1 MSIRRRTEHRPLPIA
16 AACAFAAALSFAL
29 PEDRQQPIHI
39 QADESRFD
47 AESGVST
54 LTGAVQID
62 QGTLRIMAE
71 TVTVTDDNGR
81 LVRIVA
87 EGEPDKPATYRQRL
101 KVDEPLVYAEAQ
113 QIDYAVGEERIE
125 LRGQA
130 FLTQAD
136 REFAGEAIFYDIK
149 EGQVTA
155 RSEQPGGVRFKWQ
168 PKPPATAD

>member
-1 MSIRRRTEHRPLPIA
+1 M
-16 AACAFAAALSFAL
+16 ALAL
-29 PEDRQQPIHI
+29 PEDRRQPIHI
-39 QADESRFD
+39 QADESSFD

-71 TVTVTDDNGR
+71 NVTVTDDNGR

-87 EGEPDKPATYRQRL
+87 HGEPDSPATYSQRL
-101 KVDEPLVYAEAQ
+101 NVGEPLVYAEAQ

-130 FLTQAD
+130 LLTQAD
-136 REFAGEAIFYDIK
+136 REFAGEAIFYDIE
-149 EGQVTA
+149 EGRVTA
-155 RSEQPGGVRFKWQ
+155 RSERPGGVRFKWQ
-168 PKPPATAD
+168 PEPPATTD